1 MRAKDVPLLPL
12 HLPPL
17 LIAPVAFALLR
28 HLLRLATTV
37 GSERA
42 TREMPF
48 RTVTDL
54 DVQTLRTMTAA
65 YDAVVAR
72 LNMKSDDPRTGPL
85 AAKIVMLART
95 GERDVGKLIEQ
106 ALIGLA

>member
-1 MRAKDVPLLPL
+1 
-12 HLPPL
+12 
-17 LIAPVAFALLR
+17 
-28 HLLRLATTV
+28 
-37 GSERA
+37 
-42 TREMPF
+42 MPF

-54 DVQTLRTMTAA
+54 DAQTLRTMTAA

-85 AAKIVMLART
+85 AAKIVMLARA